1 MGGSSTRRRARGG
14 ESSRGTRARFSSSSS
29 FVCFDL
35 ILERDVVPRR
45 GRRSPSSS
53 SSSSSVALA
62 LGGPAVLLEYAGGGL
77 TLAAGARGGRG
88 RGRERRLR
96 VPSLVRHLR
105 RFSLS
110 ADADGEGWS
119 SFVASAAVEARSASA
134 ASAANLLVA
143 LPLAPPP
150 VAGALRAA
158 PTGRRSPTAAGPGR
172 AGLEMFNMA
181 SRARFPAPSA
191 A

>member
-1 MGGSSTRRRARGG
+1 M
-14 ESSRGTRARFSSSSS
+14 
-29 FVCFDL
+29 
-35 ILERDVVPRR
+35 P
-45 GRRSPSSS
+45 
-53 SSSSSVALA
+53 
-62 LGGPAVLLEYAGGGL
+62 AGGL
-77 TLAAGARGGRG
+77 PSPLVRAAGAGAGDGCASPR
-88 RGRERRLR
+88 
-96 VPSLVRHLR
+96 SSAILR

-158 PTGRRSPTAAGPGR
+158 LTGRRSPTAAGPGR
-172 AGLEMFNMA
+172 AGLEISNMA
-181 SRARFPAPSA
+181 SRARFPSA
-191 A
+191 FSGVNTSALATSATSSDSPPPAMSVQKRPMYRPAVCISSSIAVAGTRARDH